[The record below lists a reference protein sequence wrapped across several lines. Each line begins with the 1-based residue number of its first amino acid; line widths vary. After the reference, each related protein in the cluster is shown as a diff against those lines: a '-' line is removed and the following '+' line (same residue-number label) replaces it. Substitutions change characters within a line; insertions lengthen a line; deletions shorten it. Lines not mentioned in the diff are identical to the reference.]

1 MKPRSRLRNS
11 LGIAV
16 TVLVA
21 AIVSVLLLRPV
32 LTTLMERNSIHNGPW
47 RTSATTGSASANPWE
62 RAAVAVAGLYALRR
76 EEAIYFTAFT
86 DSAGEAL
93 RGECRYRLAGPTPP
107 ARWWSLTAYGA
118 DHYLIDNAENRYAV
132 NAGTLPSAA
141 AGRIELSLSS
151 RASDTTDPAALL
163 PIPQQGAFSLTL
175 RLYNPPAELVAQL
188 ATVALPVI
196 RREACT

>member
-1 MKPRSRLRNS
+1 MSSPSRLRSS
-11 LGIAV
+11 LGIAA
-16 TVLVA
+16 TVLAA
-21 AIVSVLLLRPV
+21 AIVGVLLLRPV
-32 LTTLMERNSIHNGPW
+32 LSMLMERNSVHNGPW
-47 RTSATTGSASANPWE
+47 RSSATTGSASANPWE

-118 DHYLIDNAENRYAV
+118 DHYLIPNAANRYAV
-132 NAGTLPSAA
+132 NGRTLPSAA
-141 AGRIELSLSS
+141 VDRIELALSS
-151 RASDTTDPAALL
+151 PEPAADLPAWL

-175 RLYNPPAELVAQL
+175 RLYNPPPELAGQL
-188 ATVALPVI
+188 ATIALPEI
-196 RREACT
+196 RREACP